1 MELTRITNVHVT
13 IAQHVVM
20 PVRGWDAQP
29 WDTRTSLSDND
40 FGSVNFA
47 ILTPNRDPRA
57 RIGIA
62 GIGNLGNN

>member
-1 MELTRITNVHVT
+1 VELTRITNVHVT
-13 IAQHVVM
+13 IGQHVVK
-20 PVRGWDAQP
+20 PAAGRVEQLGDA
-29 WDTRTSLSDND
+29 RTSLSDND
-40 FGSVNFA
+40 FGSVNFT